1 VLRELG
7 AEDAVDRVGVYVGLL
22 ADADC
27 DVRKLAARRL
37 GELGDRSA
45 LPALRAAA
53 AAGRTEKKYLFSA
66 PTRIPACGAAEAGE
80 AVRRIV
86 AGG

>member
-1 VLRELG
+1 MLRDLG
-7 AEDAVDRVGVYVGLL
+7 AEDTVDRVGIYIGLL
-22 ADADC
+22 ADGDC

-53 AAGRTEKKYLFSA
+53 AAGRTERKFLFSS

-80 AVRRIV
+80 ALRKIQ
-86 AGG
+86 AGS